1 MKKSKRKRKLL
12 VSAALVASL
21 GMIPQFGTSAQ
32 AQSNPEDNNLSP
44 KCLMDNT
51 NNHKKTSGVKM
62 IDKIVG
68 AGEKSGNATGFAT
81 AMPEPTRGENS
92 AYSWTT
98 EDTGGLSFTI
108 EDKTYYTDIT
118 NPTGSYINNSGTAP
132 IVSGAINS
140 VNADFIGNYASSG
153 YAGALQHDT
162 SNHTMT
168 SVIGDFLGNTTA
180 NSSYGGGAI
189 FNWGDKGYSNIS
201 SITGNFI
208 GNKATYGSGGAIY
221 NGWNKGGAT
230 ISIIDSNFIGNY
242 AKQKGGAIYNNNG
255 IVNIIA
261 QNKDILFTNNTSG
274 DGTGIYNNSGT
285 INFNAND
292 GHKITINDNIY
303 LGGTS
308 NVNLNNGT
316 LKLGKNAATNV
327 FTKLTAENS
336 SILDLQNEHAGD
348 FLTVSNLT
356 TDETGLYFNTDYDGL
371 SGIMDKLNITNST
384 NGGKIVL
391 NSIEILS
398 DSENSGTDVQYL
410 TGNLSNINVETSNS
424 DDNTKV
430 ISSTDNYT
438 YTFELADKGHLTV
451 NKTQSGVDLA
461 TAISDESVG
470 GSSYTMKRDFT
481 FDENVG
487 KLDGENRDFTIY
499 GQNHSIDG
507 NGKTGI
513 EVSAGQTLTVKD
525 VESYKNFSKG
535 INNKGSLTVKNSTF
549 ENNTNSAIY
558 NSGGNIDISGTF
570 KGNRASNGG
579 AIYSTSKG
587 SVTVGGTFEENYS
600 STSVASAGGAV
611 SMAQGPL
618 TIKEETVFNN
628 NLAKNAGG
636 GAVSVGGSS
645 SSKASLTIED
655 NVIFKNNKS
664 GYKDFTGE
672 TIGKATASGG
682 ALYINSNFA
691 QNINFG
697 DNISF
702 TENKAAGSG
711 GAIYNTSGVID
722 FNGNVEFKN
731 NTARQ
736 GGAYYQN
743 GNLDQ
748 TIQNATFEGNKAS
761 LDENSLGG
769 AIAIAG
775 KVQNYSTPIPDEKLK
790 TLTIKNSNFENNEAS
805 YIDSEGLYWGTGGAI
820 GQTMITAVDSKGK
833 YSRGMNVEVKDSSFK
848 ENIAGA
854 EGGAINSDSVLNI
867 SDSSFVQNKT
877 LGTTVGSS
885 YQDSNEGGGA
895 IFMYD
900 DSITTISD
908 SNFIGN
914 QAGTWG
920 GAIATRG
927 ISNGNS
933 GTNSSLTVKGGSFN
947 ENEAKYGGA
956 IASSVET
963 TIQNTEFVNNT
974 STVRGGAVYSN
985 NNNSLSITDSNFI
998 GNDSYL
1004 GGAVFLSNGEINVKN
1019 SNFTNNTATYGG
1031 AMYTTTS
1038 PDAHLNIE
1046 NSTFDGNSA
1055 EEVGAIGIISNA
1067 SIKNSTF
1074 KNNVAASTASDSD
1087 GAGALFLGAVSDTN
1101 ITGSETQNTV
1111 FENNQS
1117 GARGGAISTRT
1128 ASLANNSAAK
1138 LDITNTTFKGNSA
1151 QTTGGALDNY
1161 FYNSNTSEGSV
1172 YVANSTFDSN
1182 TANAGGAIYNHGD
1195 KDKAGNISSLK
1206 IENSN
1211 FTGNTAQT
1219 NGGAIYNEGTLS
1231 ISNSTFTDNTANEK
1245 ANDIHNLNQIS
1256 FSGTNTLNGGITGTG
1271 NIKITDGET
1280 FASSIEQQ
1288 LVEVYENAKLTSQ
1301 NITTENGITNNGTL
1315 VLTGNSNTNAI
1326 TGNNGTTIIAGTLE
1340 NSAIINQTVEVEHDA
1355 KLVSALENLGL
1366 TIKNDGTIVA
1376 SGTLDKEISGT
1387 GTTKIDSN
1395 MAMITGGSIT
1405 GSLDLNGGSLDLTSD
1420 ASVNEYSVGSL
1431 LNTTGTG
1438 NLGIDIDFTG
1448 PNLTT
1453 DTLKIENGTNNSGTI
1468 TLNDINVIGS
1478 LSGFTAEILKGET
1491 SGVILAISDE
1501 LKDSFKMST
1510 DWTDNS
1516 STDVLTKTAEWDD
1529 KFGTTTW
1536 KERLNY
1542 ELDVVDNTKIKFDGT
1557 TEKQNI
1563 ETVYGETVALLNQ
1576 TTQFGTEE
1584 RKFTTN
1590 DATKNHTVT
1599 ENLGTTAAG
1608 TMIVKGAKT
1617 TAGEITNIS
1626 TIDMDGHS
1634 GFVVSNA
1641 GSTLN
1646 IDNVKFKNAINTNG
1660 GVVNVS
1666 NKNTVNITNSEFAD
1680 NVGLT
1685 ASTSSRGG
1693 AVYNEGGT
1701 VNIDNSTFTGNKA
1714 RYGGAVYNKRKLVTG
1729 KDVSSMN
1736 ISNSVFGGDNIED
1749 GNTSTS
1755 QGGAIYNTSKM
1766 TISDSVFKNNSS
1778 AENMNGG
1785 AISNE
1790 ANSDLTISGNT
1801 LFENNNSG
1809 KLGGAIY
1816 NTEKLNINGAKF
1828 KSNTAQE
1835 GGGAVY
1841 STGTTAIDGTTF
1853 EENHAVGTVGG
1864 GAIAD
1869 GNTGTININNSTFIN
1884 NSSEYEGGAVAARRT
1899 QSKTTTLKLDIT
1911 NSTFKG
1917 NQAGVNQDGTA
1928 SANAE
1933 THGFGGAIYNVASRG
1948 TTDANAVTISN
1959 STFGGTKEGE
1969 GNSAVKGGA
1978 IYNGVDV
1985 VTTAS
1990 SGVMNIDNTT
2000 FINNTAQVSGGAV
2013 SNENVMKISNSTF
2026 TGNTANG
2033 VANDIDNTGE
2043 LSLSGTNTLEGGI
2056 TGDTGTTNITS
2067 GATYAKSL
2075 TQKLVNIS
2083 EGAKLTVNSNLTT
2096 GTGENEGVVNSSE
2109 NGLELQGGTL
2119 TGNVTGEGSTAIKGN
2134 LEITDGS
2141 SIAQSI
2147 TLAKNKTLTSNA
2159 AALKGDITS
2168 SGIINLTG
2176 GDLSNTI
2183 TGGLLNINENTNANA
2198 ANLKVLSTNIYAD
2211 KVLTLGDGEL
2221 TTNVLGSGSMAING
2235 DVINKSEVGVTT
2247 EILSGSLDN
2256 TNGILSDVIIT
2267 NGSLTSNADNV
2278 LGPVSNYG
2286 TYNILGGTIS
2296 NNISGNGLTNIK
2308 GNTLAS
2314 ASISGDI
2321 DVAEGVTLKYNPN
2334 LYRTRLLTT
2343 SPTTQKIILN
2353 NDSTLDIS
2361 GNVSNTTT
2369 NLSIANGKTSKLL
2382 MDWGDVIS
2390 TNDIEGH
2397 LNVASID
2404 MTNTNNETEAYM
2416 FATGENPS
2424 NVAIS
2429 DNVNLITTPTSA
2441 NMVKYTA
2448 TGENAGKLVSSV
2460 NNLVSAVTTSQTG
2473 ESAIYSMTTSE
2484 STGAGEAK
2492 VLDGGRLTIQGNGND
2507 IAGSGIVVGDGAS
2520 GNAELTVKDA
2530 NMKNITGDALIVK
2543 GGNTVSI
2550 TAENSDV
2557 EISGISG
2564 NAITLKSDNNGTSTV
2579 NINAGNKTI
2588 KIDNDIISDSADNV
2602 VKFNSGTVEFNGLF
2616 DPAEAV
2622 VEGATVVRG
2631 GNDDNIQWTVTDGT
2645 LKYLNDSYLN
2655 YNVANT
2661 INMNGGNLD
2670 TRNGAVTDFAIN
2682 NFTLSA
2688 DSNFYGD
2695 VDLANSKMDNFR
2707 NTPVVRTDGTLH
2719 VAGLNLISDALNEN
2733 TAILFTPDDWIG
2745 QGYIDYTGPAQLTA
2759 IAPIYKYNVS
2769 YDDVTGNFNFG
2780 RVRNGN
2786 YTDYNPSLYAPAV
2799 AAQLGGYFTQ
2809 INSYNQAFSNMD
2821 SYMLM
2826 TSSQR
2831 EAMKMRNKY
2840 AASDGNLIFDPTI
2853 NQYENAAGWFRPY
2866 ATFEKVG
2873 LNGGPSVDNISYG
2886 TFMGGESKLYDL
2898 GHGWD
2903 GMWGAYLGYN
2913 GSHQNYDTVGI
2924 YQNGGTLG
2932 LVGMAYKGNFF
2943 TGLTANV
2950 GANGAEA
2957 SSRFGSDTFGMLM
2970 TGIASKT
2977 GYNFELGRGEN
2988 KGKFIIQPSLLASYS
3003 FVNTFDYRN
3012 SSGVSIH
3019 SDPLH
3024 AIQIEPGIKF
3034 IANLKNGWQP
3044 YAGIS
3049 MVWNI
3054 LDKSK
3059 LSANNVSLPS
3069 VSVDP
3074 YVRYGIGVRKAWGE
3088 RFTGFT
3094 QAYVTNGGR
3103 NGVGLQAG
3111 FRWAIG
3117 K

>member
-1 MKKSKRKRKLL
+1 MKKRRRKRKLL

-21 GMIPQFGTSAQ
+21 GMMPQFGTSAQ
-32 AQSNPEDNNLSP
+32 AQTDHDDLTSKGLNSEFLS
-44 KCLMDNT
+44 
-51 NNHKKTSGVKM
+51 HKKSNGIKM
-62 IDKIVG
+62 IDKIV
-68 AGEKSGNATGFAT
+68 AFNEKDNCITGFAT
-81 AMPEPTRGENS
+81 SIPEPTRGENS

-98 EDTGGLSFTI
+98 ENNGGLSVTL
-108 EDKTYYTDIT
+108 DGTTYYVDVN
-118 NPTGSYINNSGTAP
+118 NPTGSYINHSGTAP
-132 IVSGAINS
+132 AVSGAIDS

-162 SNHTMT
+162 SGHTMT
-168 SVIGDFLGNTTA
+168 SVIGDFIGNTTG

-189 FNWGDKGYSNIS
+189 FNWGNKGYSNIS

-208 GNKATYGSGGAIY
+208 GNRATYGSGGAIY
-221 NGWNKGGAT
+221 NGYNSIGAT
-230 ISIIDSNFIGNY
+230 ISIIDSNFINNY
-242 AKQKGGAIYNNNG
+242 ANQKGGAIYNKNG

-261 QNKDILFTNNTSG
+261 QDKDVLFTNNTSG
-274 DGTGIYNNSGT
+274 DGTGIYNNSGI
-285 INFNAND
+285 INFNANN
-292 GHKITINDNIY
+292 GHKITINDNMH

-316 LKLGKNAATNV
+316 LSLGENAASSAFTNLV
-327 FTKLTAENS
+327 SENY
-336 SILDLQNEHAGD
+336 SILDLQNNHAGD
-348 FLTVSNLT
+348 VLTVSNLT
-356 TDETGLYFNTDYDGL
+356 TDETGLYFNTDYDDL
-371 SGIMDKLNITNST
+371 SGIMDKLS
-384 NGGKIVL
+384 VL
-391 NSIEILS
+391 NSSEGSKIILNSIKILS
-398 DSENSGTDVQYL
+398 DNEDNTATDVQYL
-410 TGNLSNINVETSNS
+410 TGNLSNINIETSNN

-430 ISSTDNYT
+430 ISSTDDYI
-438 YTFELADKGHLTV
+438 YTFELSDKGHLTV
-451 NKTQSGVDLA
+451 NKKQSSVDLA
-461 TAISDESVG
+461 TAISDENAG
-470 GSSYTMKRDFT
+470 GSSYTMKKDFK
-481 FDENVG
+481 FKANAG
-487 KLDGENRDFTIY
+487 ALDGENRNFTIY

-507 NGKTGI
+507 DGKTGV
-513 EVSAGQTLTVKD
+513 EVSVGQSLTVKD
-525 VESYKNFSKG
+525 VDSYENFSKG
-535 INNKGSLTVKNSTF
+535 ISNKGDLKVINSSF

-558 NSGGNIDISGTF
+558 NTGGTVDVSGTF
-570 KGNRASNGG
+570 TGNKASSGG

-587 SVTVGGTFEENYS
+587 SVTVDGTFEQNYS
-600 STSVASAGGAV
+600 STSVASAGGAIAM
-611 SMAQGPL
+611 SQGPL
-618 TIKEETVFNN
+618 TIKDGTVFRN

-636 GAVSVGGSS
+636 GAVSIGGSS
-645 SSKASLTIED
+645 SSKAALTVGD
-655 NVIFKNNKS
+655 NVTFEANKAGYTDFS
-664 GYKDFTGE
+664 GD

-682 ALYINSNFA
+682 ALYINQNFSE
-691 QNINFG
+691 NVKLG
-697 DNISF
+697 DNVRF
-702 TENKAAGSG
+702 VDNKAAGTG
-711 GAIYNTSGVID
+711 GAIYNQAATID
-722 FNGNVEFKN
+722 FNGKVEFEN

-743 GNLDQ
+743 ANYDQ
-748 TIQNATFEGNKAS
+748 TIQNADFIGNKAN
-761 LDENSLGG
+761 LDQNALGG
-769 AIAIAG
+769 AVAVAG
-775 KVQNYSTPIPDEKLK
+775 KVQNYSTPIPDEKVK
-790 TLTIKNSNFENNEAS
+790 TLTVDNSNFKNNQAS
-805 YIDSEGLYWGTGGAI
+805 YVDSDGFYWGAGGAI

-833 YSRGMNVEVKDSSFK
+833 YSRGMNVEVKNSTFE

-867 SDSSFVQNKT
+867 SNSTFTKNKT
-877 LGTTVGSS
+877 LGTQIGSDYS
-885 YQDSNEGGGA
+885 NSNEGGGA
-895 IFMYD
+895 LFMYD
-900 DSITTISD
+900 DSVASISNSEF
-908 SNFIGN
+908 SNN
-914 QAGTWG
+914 KSGTWG

-927 ISNGNS
+927 ISNGN
-933 GTNSSLTVKGGSFN
+933 GGANSSLSVSGTTFSG
-947 ENEAKYGGA
+947 NEAQYGGA
-956 IASSVET
+956 VASSVQT
-963 TIQNTEFVNNT
+963 TIQDTQFTNNT
-974 STVRGGAVYSN
+974 ASERGGAVYVNSTDGVTNITNSSFSEN
-985 NNNSLSITDSNFI
+985 NA
-998 GNDSYL
+998 YL
-1004 GGAVFLSNGEINVKN
+1004 GGSLFVKSGEANINN
-1019 SNFTNNTATYGG
+1019 SDFTNNTATYGG

-1038 PDAHLNIE
+1038 PNVQLNIE
-1046 NSTFDGNSA
+1046 NSNFNGNSA
-1055 EEVGAIGIISNA
+1055 EEVGAIGVISNA

-1074 KNNVAASTASDSD
+1074 KNNVATSTASNSD
-1087 GAGALFLGAVSDTN
+1087 GAGALFLGAVSDTT
-1101 ITGSETQNTV
+1101 ITGDTQEKSV

-1117 GARGGAISTRT
+1117 GTRGGAISTRGA
-1128 ASLANNSAAK
+1128 ASADNSGAK
-1138 LDITNTTFKGNSA
+1138 LDITNTTFKNNSA

-1161 FYNSNTSEGSV
+1161 FYNSTNSEGNV
-1172 YVANSTFDSN
+1172 YVANSAFESN
-1182 TANAGGAIYNHGD
+1182 SANKGGAVYNHGD
-1195 KDKAGNISSLK
+1195 KDKAGNAASLK
-1206 IENSN
+1206 IENST
-1211 FTGNTAQT
+1211 FTGNTALT
-1219 NGGAIYNEGTLS
+1219 NGGAVYNEGTLS
-1231 ISNSTFTDNTANEK
+1231 IINSSFTDNTANGK
-1245 ANDIHNLNQIS
+1245 SNDIHNTGDLS

-1271 NIKITDGET
+1271 STEIKDGET
-1280 FASSIEQQ
+1280 FASNIEQQ

-1301 NITTENGITNNGTL
+1301 NITTTNGIKNEGTL
-1315 VLTGNSNTNAI
+1315 VLTGDSNTNAI

-1340 NSAIINQTVEVEHDA
+1340 NSAIIDQAVEVQHDA
-1355 KLVSALENLGL
+1355 TLVSALENLGL
-1366 TIKNDGTIVA
+1366 TIKNDGTIVT
-1376 SGTLDKEISGT
+1376 SGTLDKAITGE
-1387 GTTKIDSN
+1387 GTTQIDST
-1395 MAMITGGSIT
+1395 MSMTSGGSIT
-1405 GSLDLNGGSLDLTSD
+1405 GNLDLNGGLLDLTSD
-1420 ASVNEYSVGSL
+1420 NSANEYSVGSL
-1431 LNTTGTG
+1431 LNSTGTG
-1438 NLGIDIDFTG
+1438 SINIDIDFTG
-1448 PNLTT
+1448 T
-1453 DTLKIENGTNNSGTI
+1453 DVIADALKIEAGTSNSGTI
-1468 TLNDINVIGS
+1468 TINDINVIGN

-1491 SGVILAISDE
+1491 TGLSLAISED
-1501 LKDSFKMST
+1501 LKNTMHTST
-1510 DWTDNS
+1510 AWTDKS
-1516 STDVLTKTAEWDD
+1516 AEEVLTQTAEWDD
-1529 KFGTTTW
+1529 TFGTITW
-1536 KERLNY
+1536 EERETFDLN
-1542 ELDVVDNTKIKFDGT
+1542 VKDNTKITYDSV
-1557 TEKQNI
+1557 TEKQN
-1563 ETVYGETVALLNQ
+1563 YGRIVEDDTLKLLNQ

-1584 RKFTTN
+1584 RKFITN
-1590 DATKNHTVT
+1590 DATKTHTVS

-1608 TMIVKGAKT
+1608 TMTVQGSKS

-1701 VNIDNSTFTGNKA
+1701 VNIDNTEFTGNKA

-1778 AENMNGG
+1778 AASMNGG

-1816 NTEKLNINGAKF
+1816 NTEKLNINGGKF

-1841 STGTTAIDGTTF
+1841 TTGTTAIDGTTF

-1899 QSKTTTLKLDIT
+1899 QSKTTTLKLDIA

-1928 SANAE
+1928 SVNAE

-1978 IYNGVDV
+1978 VYNGVDV
-1985 VTTAS
+1985 VTAES
-1990 SGVMNIDNTT
+1990 RGVMNIDNST
-2000 FINNTAQVSGGAV
+2000 FINNTAQVSGGAI

-2096 GTGENEGVVNSSE
+2096 GTGENEGVVNLSE

-2119 TGNVTGEGSTAIKGN
+2119 TGNVTGEGSTDITGN
-2134 LEITDGS
+2134 VKIADGS
-2141 SIAQSI
+2141 SIAQDISI
-2147 TLAKNKTLTSNA
+2147 AKNKSLTSKATGILGDVTNA
-2159 AALKGDITS
+2159 GTVI
-2168 SGIINLTG
+2168 LTG
-2176 GDLSNTI
+2176 GALSNSI
-2183 TGGLLNINENTNANA
+2183 NGGLLNIAGDTSANA
-2198 ANLKVLSTNIYAD
+2198 ADLKVSSTNVYAD

-2235 DVINKSEVGVTT
+2235 EVINKAEVGIST

-2256 TNGILSDVIIT
+2256 TNGVLSDVTIT

-2278 LGPVSNYG
+2278 LGHVDNNG

-2296 NNISGNGLTNIK
+2296 NNITGNGLTNIK
-2308 GNTLAS
+2308 GDTLAS
-2314 ASISGDI
+2314 AFIYGDI

-2334 LYRTRLLTT
+2334 VYRSRILPP
-2343 SPTTQKIILN
+2343 STQNIILN
-2353 NDSTLDIS
+2353 NASTLDIS
-2361 GNVSNTTT
+2361 GGISDTTP
-2369 NLSIANGKTSKLL
+2369 NLSIADGKTSNLL

-2390 TNDIEGH
+2390 TNNIEGH

-2404 MTNTNNETEAYM
+2404 MTNTNNETEAYV
-2416 FATGENPS
+2416 FATGTNPS

-2429 DNVNLITTPTSA
+2429 DNVTLITTPTSA

-2448 TGENAGKLVSSV
+2448 TGEDAGKLASSV
-2460 NNLVSAVTTSQTG
+2460 NNLVSAVTSSQTG
-2473 ESAIYSMTTSE
+2473 ESAVYSMTTSE
-2484 STGAGEAK
+2484 STGSGEAQI
-2492 VLDGGRLTIQGNGND
+2492 LDGGKLTIQGNGND
-2507 IAGSGIVVGDGAS
+2507 IAGSGIVVGNGEAGS
-2520 GNAELTVKDA
+2520 AELTVKDA
-2530 NMKNITGDALIVK
+2530 NMKNISGDALVVK
-2543 GGNTVSI
+2543 GGNTVTI
-2550 TAENSDV
+2550 MADKSDI
-2557 EISGISG
+2557 EISGVSG
-2564 NAITLKSDNNGTSTV
+2564 NAITLKSDVNGTSTV
-2579 NINAGNKTI
+2579 NIDAGDKTV
-2588 KIDNDIISDSADNV
+2588 KIDNDIISDSSDNV

-2622 VEGATVVRG
+2622 VDGATVIRG
-2631 GNDDNIQWTVTDGT
+2631 GNDEDIQWTVTDGT
-2645 LKYLNDSYLN
+2645 LRYLKDSYLN
-2655 YNVANT
+2655 NSALNA

-2670 TRNGAVTDFAIN
+2670 TRNGAAT
-2682 NFTLSA
+2682 NFEIANFNLSA

-2695 VDLANSKMDNFR
+2695 VDLAAKKMDNFR
-2707 NTPVVRTDGTLH
+2707 DTPVTRTDGTLH
-2719 VAGLNLISDALNEN
+2719 VAGLNLVSDATEEN
-2733 TAILFTPDDWIG
+2733 TAIIFTPEDWIG
-2745 QGYIDYTGPAQLTA
+2745 QGYVDYTGPDQLTA

-2769 YDDVTGNFNFG
+2769 YDDATGNFNFG
-2780 RVRNGN
+2780 RVQNGN
-2786 YTDYNPSLYAPAV
+2786 YTDYNPSVYAPAV
-2799 AAQLGGYFTQ
+2799 AAQLGGYLTQ
-2809 INSYNQAFSNMD
+2809 LNSYNQAFSNMD
-2821 SYMLM
+2821 SYMLL

-2831 EAMKMRNKY
+2831 EAMKLRNKY

-2853 NQYENAAGWFRPY
+2853 SQYERAAGWFRPY

-2873 LNGGPSVDNISYG
+2873 LNGGPSVDNIAYG
-2886 TFMGGESKLYDL
+2886 SFMGGESKLYNL

-2903 GMWGAYLGYN
+2903 GMWGAYIGYN

-2932 LVGMAYKGNFF
+2932 FLGMAYKGNFF

-2950 GANGAEA
+2950 GANAAEA
-2957 SSRFGSDTFGMLM
+2957 STRFGSDNFGMLM

-3003 FVNTFDYRN
+3003 FVNTFNYRN
-3012 SSGVSIH
+3012 SAGVSIH

-3044 YAGIS
+3044 YAGVS

-3054 LDKSK
+3054 LDKSR
-3059 LSANNVSLPS
+3059 LTANNVSLPGI
-3069 VSVDP
+3069 SVDP

-3103 NGVGLQAG
+3103 NGIGLQAG